1 MGGTLNCFN
10 ISISKQCVWELHT
23 FTPRMCEIIKVTCYM
38 FWFFSPTEKPIRDSY
53 LTLQRLDKMRYKN
66 WKMRQISN
74 VLVINPFLLDIMTLL
89 VPKTTDYNTLDKFF
103 IFTMEI
109 HISIF
114 VVVPQF
120 FPQFMY

>member
-1 MGGTLNCFN
+1 
-10 ISISKQCVWELHT
+10 
-23 FTPRMCEIIKVTCYM
+23 M

-74 VLVINPFLLDIMTLL
+74 VLVINAFLLDIMTLL

-120 FPQFMY
+120 SPQFMY